1 MTDNELKGGIAA
13 ITIILIFLGIAFS
26 GGIAFGLSLKKEI
39 HSEYIVKS
47 CITYNKQHTKYTLSN
62 NSYYWCDSTTIYNIG
77 DTLVL
82 IKKGTK

>member
-1 MTDNELKGGIAA
+1 MRW
-13 ITIILIFLGIAFS
+13 IISIGLVLFILGIAFFVGTIFES
-26 GGIAFGLSLKKEI
+26 SACKKVY
-39 HSEYIVKS
+39 SEYIVKS